1 MWKTNPNPSKWKAAV
16 CYNMAYDINDRSKIS
31 SSGYDVDNGK
41 VADVNLKS
49 GVLHTEL
56 VFSRAISIQKI
67 LTKISYDCCYVAS
80 GGRFIV
86 KGDGGFINV
95 RKQFLRF

>member
-1 MWKTNPNPSKWKAAV
+1 MWNSSPNPRKWKAAI

-31 SSGYDVDNGK
+31 SSGYDTDNGK

-56 VFSRAISIQKI
+56 VPSHGIDIQK
-67 LTKISYDCCYVAS
+67 Y
-80 GGRFIV
+80 
-86 KGDGGFINV
+86 
-95 RKQFLRF
+95 